1 MWCYLD
7 IGNLGPGGLS
17 CGPLDNSDR
26 ERHADLQSK
35 ALLSAVEFQQILST
49 PFRRLHGAAESRVK
63 QDESWAR
70 HEVDED
76 DAEPEVDVE
85 VDMHVFD
92 EERCKVDL
100 TSDDRDVAIDERRQ
114 LETLDAWVHE
124 ARQLR
129 QQRRDE
135 HADNHLTHTHTHRQW
150 CITNRSQYVDGTDER
165 WRIQKFRTGPELS
178 IDLSLLSSFLRFT
191 FTSPLKSSR
200 VWGRGTVSRSTWCSW
215 AVE

>member
-135 HADNHLTHTHTHRQW
+135 HGDNHLTHTHTQ
-150 CITNRSQYVDGTDER
+150 
-165 WRIQKFRTGPELS
+165 
-178 IDLSLLSSFLRFT
+178 
-191 FTSPLKSSR
+191 
-200 VWGRGTVSRSTWCSW
+200 TVMYN
-215 AVE
+215 